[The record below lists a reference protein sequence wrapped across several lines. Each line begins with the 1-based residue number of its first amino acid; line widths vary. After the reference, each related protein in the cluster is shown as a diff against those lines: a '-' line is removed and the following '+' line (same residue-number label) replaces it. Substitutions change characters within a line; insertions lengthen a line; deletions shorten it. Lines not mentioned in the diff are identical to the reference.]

1 MIICS
6 IIIFTQRKTQSKN
19 RNFTTQQHHKQSF
32 ARKIISILLIIIFL
46 VLYSLDCT
54 LSMAMIVACTDIAV
68 FNIFLISFRTFL
80 TINDEERRQKNDFKN
95 RYL

>member
-1 MIICS
+1 M
-6 IIIFTQRKTQSKN
+6 IFTKRKTQSKN

-32 ARKIISILLIIIFL
+32 ARKIISFLLIIIFM

-68 FNIFLISFRTFL
+68 FHIFFNKLSHFL
-80 TINDEERRQKNDFKN
+80 NNKRREKETEA
-95 RYL
+95 